1 MHGTSQIRVHVDLS
15 CSGYQADIVK
25 NAMKSTV
32 FSPNKKEGNLNEEE
46 SY

>member
-1 MHGTSQIRVHVDLS
+1 MNLAVLVH
-15 CSGYQADIVK
+15 GYQADIVK

-32 FSPNKKEGNLNEEE
+32 FSPIIKRVDSLNEEE

>member
-1 MHGTSQIRVHVDLS
+1 MDLAVLVGMY
-15 CSGYQADIVK
+15 CQ

-32 FSPNKKEGNLNEEE
+32 FSPIIKRVDSLNEEE